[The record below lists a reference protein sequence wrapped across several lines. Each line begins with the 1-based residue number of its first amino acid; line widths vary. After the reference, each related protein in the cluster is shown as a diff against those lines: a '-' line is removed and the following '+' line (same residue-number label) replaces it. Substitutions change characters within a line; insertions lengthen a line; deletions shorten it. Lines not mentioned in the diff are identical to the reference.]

1 MKLEKMKWVS
11 FYKGVLYPEGLSKLG
26 FFKPEAIDPLLFLC
40 LFSILAFGCA
50 EKAQTPPPNQPP
62 NIVIIYVDDLGYGD
76 LESYG
81 AQGVSTPAVDKMA
94 ANGIRFTDAHSAA
107 ATCTPSRYA
116 LLTGEFAF
124 RRQAKVLKG
133 DAPLLIEPN
142 SYTLPSMLK
151 KAGYRTGVV
160 GKWHLGLGDGNVD
173 WNAAV
178 KPGPLEVGFDY
189 AFLLPATGDRVPCV
203 YLENHHIVALDTAD
217 PIQVSYEEPL
227 RERLIASENPEA
239 VRYLGDPQHS
249 NTIVNGVGRIGY
261 MSGGESALWV
271 DEDFPNIFTQKAKD
285 FITASQNAPFFLF
298 FSLHDIHVPRLPAE
312 RFQGKSSM
320 GLRGDAIAQ
329 MDWMSGEIIKQ
340 LEALHLDQETL
351 VIFTSD
357 NGPVLNDGY
366 EDQAV
371 ELLGKHDPA
380 GGYRG
385 GKYSAYE
392 AGTRVPMIAYWPGHI
407 QAGVSSALINQTDL
421 YASIASLLQKPLA
434 HNEAMDSQDVLPALL
449 KAEKAGTEYLL
460 EESFTLSLRQG
471 DWKYIEPSTNS
482 GAWIA
487 GKGIEGGLQPEA
499 QLYDLSQD
507 PSEQS
512 NLAPQ
517 QPERVKSMQAK
528 IDEIRLQKTR

>member
-1 MKLEKMKWVS
+1 MDKKTRNIAS
-11 FYKGVLYPEGLSKLG
+11 YCIG
-26 FFKPEAIDPLLFLC
+26 ILC
-40 LFSILAFGCA
+40 LGILAFGCA
-50 EKAQTPPPNQPP
+50 EKKQGSPAKRSP

-76 LESYG
+76 LSSYG
-81 AQGVSTPAVDKMA
+81 AKGVATPAVDRMA

-116 LLTGEFAF
+116 LLTGEFGF
-124 RRQAKVLKG
+124 RRQAQVLKG

-142 SYTLPSMLK
+142 SYTLPAMLQ

-160 GKWHLGLGDGNVD
+160 GKWHLGLGDGNVN

-189 AFLLPATGDRVPCV
+189 SFLLPATGDRVPCV
-203 YLENHHIVALDTAD
+203 YLENHHIVALDSTD
-217 PIQVSYEEPL
+217 PITVSYDEPL
-227 RERLIASENPEA
+227 RERLIASENPDA

-271 DEDFPNIFTQKAKD
+271 DEEFPDVFTQKAKD

-312 RFQGKSSM
+312 RFQGQSSL

-329 MDWMSGEIIKQ
+329 MDWMSGEILKQ
-340 LEALHLDQETL
+340 LEALNLEQETL

-371 ELLGKHDPA
+371 ELLGEHDPA
-380 GGYRG
+380 GGFRG
-385 GKYSAYE
+385 GKYSAFE

-407 QAGVSSALINQTDL
+407 QAGVSKALINQTDL
-421 YASIASLLQKPLA
+421 YASIASLLDEPLA
-434 HNEAMDSQDVLPALL
+434 KEEAIDSQDVLPALL
-449 KAEKAGTEYLL
+449 DATKPGTDYLL
-460 EESFTLSLRQG
+460 EESYTLSLRQG
-471 DWKYIEPSTNS
+471 DWKYIEASQNS

-487 GKGIEGGLQPEA
+487 GKGIEGGLLPEP

-507 PSEQS
+507 PSEQN
-512 NLAPQ
+512 NLAAQ
-517 QPERVKSMQAK
+517 QPERGKAMQAK